1 MARII
6 SRQAI
11 MLRRALCWRFYLYRI
26 LEMNRLWLSGMLAL
40 APVIASANDALMTF
54 EQAPAIICQDHAN
67 KEACFTAIQ
76 GLMGAVNGYAKLN
89 QQCQQQQKELPEA
102 NTQQCRDVKEAM
114 AYLDTLKSN

>member
-1 MARII
+1 
-6 SRQAI
+6 
-11 MLRRALCWRFYLYRI
+11 
-26 LEMNRLWLSGMLAL
+26 MNRLWLLGMLAM
-40 APVIASANDALMTF
+40 APGTALANDALMTF

-89 QQCQQQQKELPEA
+89 QQCQQQKEVQGAEVS
-102 NTQQCRDVKEAM
+102 TQQCNDVKEAM